1 MNTNIIN
8 GLVWDISNKMHSGYK
23 DVICLRKGNLLFLS
37 LLNFSDRLLWYISM
51 HATLSTA
58 IQKNN
63 DEQRCFRIYDGS
75 HTAFNQQCEG

>member
-8 GLVWDISNKMHSGYK
+8 GLVRGISNKTHSGYK

-37 LLNFSDRLLWYISM
+37 LLNFSDRLLWSISM

-63 DEQRCFRIYDGS
+63 DEQRCFRIYDGGYPP
-75 HTAFNQQCEG
+75 FYQ